1 MSAATEFSLYEQ
13 IGGEKAVTAAVEIF
27 YRRVMADPLL
37 QPFFAGRDMRRLAAM
52 QRGFLTLAFGGP
64 NLYTGRNMRTAH
76 APLVQAGLSDAHFDA
91 VLNHLDAT
99 LEEMGVLPPLRKW
112 ARALTEPLRKDVLNR

>member
-1 MSAATEFSLYEQ
+1 MSAAREVSLYEQ
-13 IGGEKAVTAAVEIF
+13 IGGEQAVATAVEIF

-37 QPFFAGRDMRRLAAM
+37 QPFFAGRDMKRLTAM

-76 APLVQAGLSDAHFDA
+76 TALVRQGLSDSHFDA
-91 VLNHLDAT
+91 VLDHLDAT
-99 LEEMGVLPPLRKW
+99 LAEMGIAPSLRKW